1 MKMNVNLR
9 INEIVI
15 GEGVD
20 VPRSMRR
27 VFQTAV
33 EAELISLLA
42 EKGLPHDIQKGIRIS
57 GMQVDLELKGKTS
70 PDRVGKMV
78 ARSIYRELTKS
89 YPVR

>member
-1 MKMNVNLR
+1 MNLDLR

-27 VFQTAV
+27 VLQAAV
-33 EAELISLLA
+33 ETELTRLLT
-42 EKGLPHDIQKGIRIS
+42 EKGLPHHLEKGAGIP

-70 PDRVGKMV
+70 PDRLGKMV
-78 ARSIYRELTKS
+78 AQSIYAELTK
-89 YPVR
+89 

>member
-1 MKMNVNLR
+1 MNVNLR

-27 VFQTAV
+27 VLQAAV
-33 EAELISLLA
+33 EAELARLLT
-42 EKGLPHDIQKGIRIS
+42 EKGLPHSLEQDYRIP

-78 ARSIYRELTKS
+78 AQSIYEQLAK
-89 YPVR
+89 